1 MTAKEAMMILQLKD
15 NRLSRE
21 QEPHRDLAL
30 VILIPFGNRR
40 RLRL

>member
-15 NRLSRE
+15 NRSSRE

-30 VILIPFGNRR
+30 VIFIPFGNR
-40 RLRL
+40 